1 MDPLKQRWT
10 QVCVEGY
17 NKIILVNC
25 NLWYCNTCWS
35 AQIFIVKMFLNY
47 FIDDSAKDNFEEAC
61 DEIISS
67 MSERYSRI
75 YQHPTWMMTD
85 ELIAEGIYN

>member
-1 MDPLKQRWT
+1 
-10 QVCVEGY
+10 
-17 NKIILVNC
+17 
-25 NLWYCNTCWS
+25 
-35 AQIFIVKMFLNY
+35 MFLNY

-61 DEIISS
+61 DGIISS